1 MYAPTGTGGLHLD
14 QYLTNISVAWP
25 QPGLVGSALA
35 PAVPVK
41 LQSDKYPV
49 FGRETW
55 LPEYND
61 LRAPATQANEIP
73 GPRLSSDTY
82 YAQEHALQIPVA
94 DEERENLDS
103 VVKPDRDATE
113 LVTSKIVLSREV
125 AIQTFATTA
134 ANYASGLS
142 VTLSGTTQWSDY
154 VNSTPIVDIK
164 TGRRAVNAKIFVDP
178 NTGVFPYQVM
188 SILEDHPDIIER
200 IKYSERAILT
210 PEIIAAVFGLAT
222 VIIPGTAIGSGG
234 PSGNAIVGSY
244 LWGKDVVLAWVPDN
258 PGLRT
263 PAFMYEF
270 VWSFGGRVQIT
281 ERWREDKRV
290 CDLIRVRRRYDLK
303 MVGTEINPGSGDF
316 GKSISGYLIKAAV
329 A

>member
-1 MYAPTGTGGLHLD
+1 MYAPTGTGDLHLD
-14 QYLTNISVAWP
+14 QYLTNISVGWP
-25 QPGLVGSALA
+25 QPGYVGEALA
-35 PAVPVK
+35 PAVPVGK
-41 LQSDKYPV
+41 VSDKYPV

-73 GPRLSSDTY
+73 GARLSKDTY
-82 YAQEHALQIPVA
+82 YCQEHALQIPVA
-94 DEERENLDS
+94 DEERENLDN
-103 VVKPDRDATE
+103 VVSPDRDATE
-113 LVTSKIVLSREV
+113 LVTSKIILSREV
-125 AIQTFATTA
+125 AIQTLATTA
-134 ANYASGLS
+134 ANYAAGLS

-154 VNSTPIVDIK
+154 INSTPIADIK
-164 TGRRAVNAKIFVDP
+164 TGRRAINAKIFMDP
-178 NTGVFPYQVM
+178 NLGIFPYQVM

-210 PEIIAAVFGLAT
+210 PDIIAAVFGLAR

-244 LWGKDVVLAWVPDN
+244 LWGKDVILAWVPDN

-270 VWSFGGRVQIT
+270 VQGFSGKVMIT
-281 ERWREDKRV
+281 ERWREGVRV
-290 CDLIRVRRRYDLK
+290 ADLIRVRRRYDLK
-303 MVGTEINPGSGDF
+303 MVGTEINPASGDF
-316 GKSISGYLIKAAV
+316 GKAISGYIIKAAV